1 MKHVIT
7 TCTRDCPGSCSIIA
21 SVEDGK
27 VTKLRGNPEHDI
39 TAGFLCKNTT
49 HYLENY
55 FYSDKRILHPLLKVE
70 GEWERISWDEALDI
84 AAFKISKVIDEYGS
98 LSILYYQGFGAR
110 TALQAMNRRFF
121 NLLGGVT
128 TTYGTVCGGIG
139 HSAMETDFGTKISHD
154 PLDHLNSNLI
164 IIWGRNPAVT
174 DVHLWRII
182 KKAQRKG
189 TPIVVIDPV
198 KTKTARHA
206 DMFIQPRAGYD
217 YYLAMALAKIILQ
230 LDSSENSTGDKNN
243 PKNKNNYVNHDFIE
257 NATDNFHNYLEILDK
272 YSMEFLSTE
281 CNVSLDVLH
290 ELAILYAESNPS
302 SIITGW
308 GLHRYVQGHLPFRM
322 IDALAAITGNIG
334 VSGGGVSQGFEEFE
348 YFNFTVELDELGINK
363 RKIPMPTI
371 GEALLHTNK
380 PPIKLIFMASGN
392 PVTLNPNSLKVKQG
406 FESSDFVIMIDHFL
420 NDTSDVADLFL
431 PATTYL
437 EETDLMGSY
446 GHNWVSPVNPAV
458 PPLGESKSE
467 FEIFQLL
474 AGRLGFEEKMSGPP
488 EKWLEKLAEPILKQG
503 INFEDLQK
511 TPQRM
516 VKPTDIPFSEGKFKT
531 GTGKFEFTKDFQPEN
546 MEIEGYPLRLL
557 STMPEGFIGSVPP
570 NNRLIGEFLE
580 VQVHPHV
587 LKINRLADGD
597 RTILESPVGSLPVQ
611 TRENHEVGTDYILIY
626 KGGWLKNNQCVN
638 VLTQDMISTLGDGTP
653 YYDTWVRFKAMKR

>member
-1 MKHVIT
+1 MKPVIT

-27 VTKLRGNPEHDI
+27 VTKLHGHPEHDI
-39 TAGFLCKNTT
+39 TAGFLCKNTAR
-49 HYLENY
+49 YLENY

-70 GEWERISWDEALDI
+70 GEWKRIRWDEALNI

-98 LSILYYQGFGAR
+98 SSILYYQGFGAR

-139 HSAMETDFGTKISHD
+139 HTAMETDFGSKISHD

-182 KKAQRKG
+182 RKTQRKG
-189 TPIVVIDPV
+189 TPLVVIDPV

-217 YYLAMALAKIILQ
+217 YYLAMALAKIILE
-230 LDSSENSTGDKNN
+230 LDSAKNDHI
-243 PKNKNNYVNHDFIE
+243 NKNNSENENNYLDHNFIE
-257 NATDNFHNYLEILDK
+257 NYSVNFEEYRNILDK
-272 YSMEFLSTE
+272 YSLNFLSSK
-281 CNVSLDVLH
+281 CSVDIDVLR
-290 ELAILYAESNPS
+290 ELAILYAEGNPS
-302 SIITGW
+302 SIVAGW
-308 GLHRYVQGHLPFRM
+308 GLHRYLQGHLAFRM
-322 IDALAAITGNIG
+322 IDALAALTGNIG

-348 YFNFTVELDELGINK
+348 YFDFAVELDEMGINK

-371 GEALLHTNK
+371 GEAITHTNN

-392 PVTLNPNSLKVKQG
+392 PVNLNPNSLKVKKS
-406 FESSDFVIMIDHFL
+406 FKSADFVIMIDHFL

-446 GHNWVSPVNPAV
+446 GHNWVSPVNPV
-458 PPLGESKSE
+458 TTPLGEVKSE

-474 AGRLGFEEKMSGPP
+474 AGRLGFEKQMSGPP
-488 EKWLEKLAEPILKQG
+488 EKWLKKLADPILKMG
-503 INFEDLQK
+503 INFEDLQRA
-511 TPQRM
+511 PQKM
-516 VKPTDIPFSEGKFKT
+516 VKKLIIPFSDGKFT
-531 GTGKFEFTKDFQPEN
+531 TESGKFEFIDQFHPEDTA
-546 MEIEGYPLRLL
+546 IEGYPIRLL
-557 STMPEGFIGSVPP
+557 STMPEAFIGSVPP
-570 NNRLIGEFLE
+570 DSELVDGFLE
-580 VQVHPHV
+580 VGVHPRV
-587 LKINRLADGD
+587 LRNNQLSDGD
-597 RTILESPVGSLPVQ
+597 KALLESPVGRLLVKVKENYDV
-611 TRENHEVGTDYILIY
+611 REDYILTY
-626 KGGWLKNNQCVN
+626 KGGWLKHNKCINI
-638 VLTQDMISTLGDGTP
+638 LTQDLISEVGDGTP
-653 YYDTWVRFKAMKR
+653 YYDTWVKIKPIKG

>member
-1 MKHVIT
+1 MKPVIT

-39 TAGFLCKNTT
+39 TAGFLCKNTA
-49 HYLENY
+49 HYLKNY

-70 GEWERISWDEALDI
+70 NKWKSISWDEALDI
-84 AAFKISKVIDEYGS
+84 TAFKISEVIENYGS
-98 LSILYYQGFGAR
+98 SSILYYQGFGAR

-139 HSAMETDFGTKISHD
+139 HTAMETDFGTKISHD

-182 KKAQRKG
+182 RKAQRNG
-189 TPIVVIDPV
+189 TPLVVIDPV

-206 DMFIQPRAGYD
+206 DIFIQPRAGYD
-217 YYLAMALAKIILQ
+217 YYLAMALSKIILE
-230 LDSSENSTGDKNN
+230 LDSTKNGHVNKNN
-243 PKNKNNYVNHDFIE
+243 PENENNYLDHDFIE
-257 NATDNFHNYLEILDK
+257 NYTVNFEEYLSILDK
-272 YSMEFLSTE
+272 YSLNFLSTK
-281 CNVSLDVLH
+281 CGVDMDVLH
-290 ELAILYAESNPS
+290 ELAILYADGNPS

-308 GLHRYVQGHLPFRM
+308 GLHRYVQGHLTFHM
-322 IDALAAITGNIG
+322 IGALAALTGNIG

-348 YFNFTVELDELGINK
+348 YFDFAVELDELGINQ

-371 GEALLHTNK
+371 GEAIIHTHE
-380 PPIKLIFMASGN
+380 PPIKLIFMVSGN
-392 PVTLNPNSLKVKQG
+392 PVTLNPNSLKVKRG
-406 FESSDFVIMIDHFL
+406 FDSADFVIMIDHFL

-446 GHNWVSPVNPAV
+446 GHNWVSPVNPV
-458 PPLGESKSE
+458 VVPLGEAKSE

-474 AGRLGFEEKMSGPP
+474 AGRLGFEEEMSGHP
-488 EKWLEKLAEPILKQG
+488 EKWLEKLADPILKMG
-503 INFEDLQK
+503 ISFEELQRA
-511 TPQRM
+511 PQRM
-516 VKPTDIPFSEGKFKT
+516 VKKNDIPFSDGKFKT
-531 GTGKFEFTKDFQPEN
+531 ESGKFEFNEDFQPEN
-546 MEIEGYPLRLL
+546 RAIEGYPLRLL

-570 NNRLIGEFLE
+570 NEEIIDECLE
-580 VQVHPHV
+580 VQVHPNV
-587 LKINRLADGD
+587 LRINQLVDGD
-597 RTILESPVGSLPVQ
+597 KAILESPVGSLTVQ
-611 TRENHEVGTDYILIY
+611 TRENYGIMEDYVLTY
-626 KGGWLKNNQCVN
+626 KGGWLKHNQCIN
-638 VLTQDMISTLGDGTP
+638 VLTQDMSSAIGDGTP
-653 YYDTWVRFKAMKR
+653 YYDTWVRIKSIKR

>member
-1 MKHVIT
+1 MKTIVT
-7 TCTRDCPGSCSIIA
+7 TCTRDCPGACSIIA
-21 SVEDGK
+21 SVENGK
-27 VTKLRGNPEHDI
+27 VTKLRGNPEHEI
-39 TAGFLCKNTT
+39 TAGFLCKNTA

-55 FYSDKRILHPLLKVE
+55 FYSAKRIIHPLLKVE
-70 GEWERISWDEALDI
+70 GKWERISWNEALDI
-84 AAFKISKVIDEYGS
+84 AAFKISKVINEYGS
-98 LSILYYQGFGAR
+98 SSILYYQGFGAR

-139 HSAMETDFGTKISHD
+139 HTAMETDFGTKISHD

-174 DVHLWRII
+174 DVHLWRILR
-182 KKAQRKG
+182 KAQRKG
-189 TPIVVIDPV
+189 TPLVVIDPV

-206 DMFIQPRAGYD
+206 DLFIQPRAGYD

-230 LDSSENSTGDKNN
+230 LDYAEDSAVD
-243 PKNKNNYVNHDFIE
+243 KNKNNLVDHDFIE
-257 NATDNFHNYLEILDK
+257 KATYNFQNYLKILDK
-272 YSMEFLSTE
+272 YSLEFLSTE
-281 CNVSLDVLH
+281 CNIKSDALH

-308 GLHRYVQGHLPFRM
+308 GLHRYVQGHLPFHM

-348 YFNFTVELDELGINK
+348 YFDFTAEMNELGINQ

-371 GEALLHTNK
+371 GEAILHTHN
-380 PPIKLIFMASGN
+380 PPIKLILMASGN
-392 PVTLNPNSLKVKQG
+392 PVTLNPNSLKVKHG
-406 FESSDFVIMIDHFL
+406 FESADFVIMIDHFL

-446 GHNWVSPVNPAV
+446 GHNWVSPVNPV
-458 PPLGESKSE
+458 IPPLGEAKSE

-488 EKWLEKLAEPILKQG
+488 EKWLEKLADPILKQG
-503 INFEDLQK
+503 ISFEDLQRA
-511 TPQRM
+511 PQRM
-516 VKPTDIPFSEGKFKT
+516 VKKTDIPFSDGKFKT
-531 GTGKFEFTKDFQPEN
+531 ETGKFEFIKEFLPEN
-546 MEIEGYPLRLL
+546 IAIEGYPLRLI

-570 NNRLIGEFLE
+570 NDELIDGFLE

-587 LKINRLADGD
+587 LRINQLADGD
-597 RTILESPVGSLPVQ
+597 KAILESPVGSLTVQ
-611 TRENHEVGTDYILIY
+611 TRENYEVGTDYILTY
-626 KGGWLKNNQCVN
+626 KGGWLKHNQCVN
-638 VLTQDMISTLGDGTP
+638 ILTQDMISALGDGTP
-653 YYDTWVRFKAMKR
+653 YYDTWVRLKATKS

>member
-1 MKHVIT
+1 MKPVIT

-21 SVEDGK
+21 TVEDGK

-70 GEWERISWDEALDI
+70 GEWERISWDEALNI
-84 AAFKISKVIDEYGS
+84 AAFKISKVINEYGS
-98 LSILYYQGFGAR
+98 SSILYYQGFGAR

-139 HSAMETDFGTKISHD
+139 HSAMETDFGAKISHD

-182 KKAQRKG
+182 RKAQRKG

-206 DMFIQPRAGYD
+206 DIFIQPRAGYD

-230 LDSSENSTGDKNN
+230 LDSTENRTGDKNN
-243 PKNKNNYVNHDFIE
+243 PENKNNYVDHDFIE

-272 YSMEFLSTE
+272 YSLEFLSTE

-308 GLHRYVQGHLPFRM
+308 GLHRYIQGHLPFHM

-348 YFNFTVELDELGINK
+348 YFNFAVELDELGINE

-371 GEALLHTNK
+371 GEAILHTND

-406 FESSDFVIMIDHFL
+406 FESADFVIMIDHFL

-458 PPLGESKSE
+458 PPIGEAKSE

-474 AGRLGFEEKMSGPP
+474 AGRLGFEEKMSGLP

-516 VKPTDIPFSEGKFKT
+516 VKKTDIPFSDGKFKT
-531 GTGKFEFTKDFQPEN
+531 ETGKFEFAKDFQPEN
-546 MEIEGYPLRLL
+546 RAIKGYPLRLL
-557 STMPEGFIGSVPP
+557 STMPEGFIGSAPP
-570 NNRLIGEFLE
+570 NKEIICEYLE

-587 LKINRLADGD
+587 LRINQLADGD
-597 RTILESPVGSLPVQ
+597 KAILESPVGSLPVQ
-611 TRENHEVGTDYILIY
+611 TRENYEVGTDYILIY
-626 KGGWLKNNQCVN
+626 KGGWLKHDQCVN
-638 VLTQDMISTLGDGTP
+638 VLTQDRSSALGDGTP
-653 YYDTWVRFKAMKR
+653 YYDTWVRFKVMKR